1 MRIRPGR
8 SGRTQGSNA
17 LPGHF
22 QIGPPC
28 GCRIATAYARL
39 LLTAKANTAL
49 PFHLTK
55 LIGDSDLAGRSRE
68 EIAKLWVKKLT
79 TAIRKVDDRHMIT
92 VGVIPW
98 ARLQGGQAAVLR
110 TGRRRPARFR

>member
-1 MRIRPGR
+1 MRTRPGR
-8 SGRTQGSNA
+8 SGRPQGSNA

-28 GCRIATAYARL
+28 GCRIVTAYARS

-55 LIGDSDLAGRSRE
+55 LIGDSAP
-68 EIAKLWVKKLT
+68 
-79 TAIRKVDDRHMIT
+79 
-92 VGVIPW
+92 VGAMHHRDGV
-98 ARLQGGQAAVLR
+98 AAD
-110 TGRRRPARFR
+110 TQ